1 MKKTY
6 IQPEVE
12 LISLAS
18 MEDFLDA
25 SPGSVSTPGS
35 WGGDGVGDNG
45 DGFAD
50 DNTGSGRWE

>member
-25 SPGSVSTPGS
+25 STDSVSTPGS
-35 WGGDGVGDNG
+35 WGEDGVGDGG

-50 DNTGSGRWE
+50 GNSSSGRWE

>member
-6 IQPEVE
+6 IQPEAK

-25 SPGSVSTPGS
+25 STDSVSTPSS
-35 WGGDGVGDNG
+35 WVGDGVGDGG

-50 DNTGSGRWE
+50 DNSSSGRWE